1 MGNLRRLVALS
12 NENDPWGKQFCR
24 DIFTVRWR
32 CWITPAFVVGAA
44 WGLVVSTFFLEFLK
58 GIEIYT
64 PHMEMN
70 RWSWYLPV
78 NFYAEGSTVA
88 VFLVL
93 SNSMQIWVNCSGYYT
108 QYTYLRYRRRL
119 WLTHLCLLL
128 DTLEPHTYML
138 YSQRVVAI
146 QSSTKLLSLQLNGI
160 LLRVLLIPCRNAQ
173 ILRPHPRW
181 ASRLGAFLF
190 NCFLSN
196 YSPFRLCVV
205 EFPC

>member
-1 MGNLRRLVALS
+1 MKMILEGS
-12 NENDPWGKQFCR
+12 NSAETFSPWGGGAGLRLLSLWEQRGGWLCRLFFEGDWDLHATHRWPWYLLIFMLR
-24 DIFTVRWR
+24 DILWR
-32 CWITPAFVVGAA
+32 
-44 WGLVVSTFFLEFLK
+44 FFSSSQILC
-58 GIEIYT
+58 
-64 PHMEMN
+64 
-70 RWSWYLPV
+70 
-78 NFYAEGSTVA
+78 
-88 VFLVL
+88 VFE
-93 SNSMQIWVNCSGYYT
+93 IWVNCSGYYT

-146 QSSTKLLSLQLNGI
+146 QSSTKLLSLQLNDI